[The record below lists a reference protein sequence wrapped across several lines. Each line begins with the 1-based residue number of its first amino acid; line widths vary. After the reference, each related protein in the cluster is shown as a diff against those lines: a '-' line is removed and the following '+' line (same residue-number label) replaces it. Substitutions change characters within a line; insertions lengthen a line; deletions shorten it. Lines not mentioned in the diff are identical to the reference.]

1 MGPEVVRKRET
12 MFATLRRLASVIDQ
26 FMDLSRLTAGKLRI
40 NKERMDL
47 CDATAEVLR
56 QFRDEVERTGC
67 NVRLLAETPVW
78 GFWDPFRIEQI
89 ITNLISNAIKYGQG
103 TPIEVMVTEV
113 ADGRARLSVR
123 DHGIGIASEH
133 RDRIFERFER
143 LVSSRQYG
151 CLGLGLWIVRQI
163 VESPNRPITRWSQ
176 PGAGRIVT
184 V

>member
-26 FMDLSRLTAGKLRI
+26 FMDLSRLTAGKLRLQ
-40 NKERMDL
+40 KERLDL
-47 CDATAEVLR
+47 SATTAEVLR

-103 TPIEVMVTEV
+103 TPIELMVTEV
-113 ADGRARLSVR
+113 ADGRARLSFR
-123 DHGIGIASEH
+123 DHGMGIAPEH
-133 RDRIFERFER
+133 RDRSFERFER
-143 LVSSRQYG
+143 LVYSPQYARFG
-151 CLGLGLWIVRQI
+151 PRVC
-163 VESPNRPITRWSQ
+163 
-176 PGAGRIVT
+176 
-184 V
+184 

>member
-12 MFATLRRLASVIDQ
+12 MFATLRRLASVIDEWLHLSRIPAGKVSLQ
-26 FMDLSRLTAGKLRI
+26 QERLDLSAT
-40 NKERMDL
+40 
-47 CDATAEVLR
+47 TAEVLR

-151 CLGLGLWIVRQI
+151 GLGLGLWIVRQI
-163 VESPNRPITRWSQ
+163 VEAHHGSIP
-176 PGAGRIVT
+176 
-184 V
+184 